1 MRRSPAL
8 TVALALLALGA
19 CSDQPEP
26 TGLTPDVPEA
36 RMNAS
41 SLPTQAQDRAR
52 WFDQTSPEVMELP
65 EAVYSFN
72 DAASNQLVYAIDR
85 PGAAARVRAILARQ
99 GVPPS
104 AYRIVQSAPMRL
116 MNTSLR
122 TAHRPTKAGIQLQFG
137 QYVCTLGFNVD
148 HSGGRSF
155 ITNSHCTNSQGG
167 TEGTEYNQPLTSTHP
182 EVIAVEADDP
192 VYGSRPGCSRGKKC
206 RTSDASRA
214 LYDSGTESALG
225 KIAKTTGLNNGSL
238 NVNGEFTIDAQN
250 NTATSF
256 SGEVHK
262 VGRTTGWTS
271 GTVNGTCAT
280 VNVSGSNIQL
290 LCQTLVEGLGTVVG
304 GGDSGSPVFQ
314 LGTNNSVTLVGIL
327 WGGSSAGD
335 LFVFSPL
342 KNIQD
347 ELGGVTATVSGDGGG
362 TGDGGGGGGGGG
374 TCVPKG
380 KGNNCK

>member
-1 MRRSPAL
+1 M
-8 TVALALLALGA
+8 LALGA
-19 CSDQPEP
+19 CSDQPQP
-26 TGLTPDVPEA
+26 TALTSEAPDA
-36 RMNAS
+36 RMNAGR
-41 SLPTQAQDRAR
+41 LPDQANERAR
-52 WFDQTSPEVMELP
+52 WFAQTSPEVMALP

-72 DAASNQLVYAIDR
+72 DGSTNQLVYAIDR
-85 PGAAARVRAILARQ
+85 PGAAARVRAILARE

-104 AYRIVQSAPMRL
+104 AYRIVQSAPIRL
-116 MNTSLR
+116 MNTTLR
-122 TAHRPTKAGIQLQFG
+122 TVHRPTKAGIQLQFG

-148 HSGGRSF
+148 HAGGRSF
-155 ITNSHCTNSQGG
+155 ITNSHCTSSQGG
-167 TEGTEYNQPLTSTHP
+167 TEGTQYNQPLTSSHP
-182 EVIAVEADDP
+182 EVIATEADDP

-214 LYDSGTESALG
+214 LYASSTESARG
-225 KIAKTTGLNNGSL
+225 KIARTTGVNNGSL
-238 NVNGEFTIDAQN
+238 TVDGEFTIDAQN

-256 SGEVHK
+256 SGVVHK
-262 VGRTTGWTS
+262 VGRTTGWSS
-271 GTVNGTCAT
+271 GTVNGSCAT

-290 LCQTLVEGLGTVVG
+290 LCQTLVAGSGTVVG

-314 LGTNNSVTLVGIL
+314 LGSNNSVTLVGIL

-347 ELGGVTATVSGDGGG
+347 ELGGVTATASGTGGGDPGDGG
-362 TGDGGGGGGGGG
+362 DPEP
-374 TCVPKG
+374 CVPKG